1 MLSLNNL
8 FTKSISMK
16 MLFQEGLIAFT
27 EISFRSSDSTSK
39 KYTNSQ
45 IAAFKVVSILEI
57 FLFTLLLAL
66 AAYNTFFFLYR

>member
-8 FTKSISMK
+8 FTKSISIK

-39 KYTNSQ
+39 KYTNRQ
-45 IAAFKVVSILEI
+45 VAAFKVVSILEI